1 MSWRRACRPRRVE
14 KHCVM
19 SLFGSL
25 VTDEMQYNTLVHA
38 TILKPHVAVFIL
50 FLSDWTLQRKDRSP
64 HSSCAV
70 TTTVKWLPTKYLHV
84 VWEGHKKCFV
94 IPKVGLQ
101 SCVTF
106 LLNKNIFRHNV
117 YRQWTIFRL
126 LSTAQTPSFWNASPG
141 TRKLALISRLT
152 K

>member
-1 MSWRRACRPRRVE
+1 MSRRTVCRPRRVE
-14 KHCVM
+14 KHRVM

-25 VTDEMQYNTLVHA
+25 VTDNMQYTTLVPA
-38 TILKPHVAVFIL
+38 TILRPHVGVFIL
-50 FLSDWTLQRKDRSP
+50 FLLDWILQRKDRSP
-64 HSSCAV
+64 HSSSAV

-84 VWEGHKKCFV
+84 IWEGHKKCCV

-106 LLNKNIFRHNV
+106 LLNKNTFRHNV
-117 YRQWTIFRL
+117 YRQWTNLRL
-126 LSTAQTPSFWNASPG
+126 VSTAQTPSLWNVSTDNCKRAV
-141 TRKLALISRLT
+141 INRLT

>member
-1 MSWRRACRPRRVE
+1 
-14 KHCVM
+14 M

-25 VTDEMQYNTLVHA
+25 VTDNMQYNTLVPA
-38 TILKPHVAVFIL
+38 TIFKPHVEVFIL
-50 FLSDWTLQRKDRSP
+50 FLLDWIPQRKDRSP
-64 HSSCAV
+64 HSSSAV

-84 VWEGHKKCFV
+84 IWEGHNKCFV
-94 IPKVGLQ
+94 IPKVGPQ

-117 YRQWTIFRL
+117 YRQWIIFRL
-126 LSTAQTPSFWNASPG
+126 LSTAQTLSLWNASPG
-141 TRKLALISRLT
+141 TCKLTVINTLT